1 MREIRYL
8 ISHFIILKIIHII
21 QRYYT
26 DLPIIPT
33 RYNRPDYLT
42 VNPPRIDAPRLHKCG
57 LCESSFNSEDEL
69 SYHIKTESH

>member
-1 MREIRYL
+1 VPDPTLYYIKDYPYYTTA
-8 ISHFIILKIIHII
+8 
-21 QRYYT
+21 YYT

-57 LCESSFNSEDEL
+57 LGESSFNSEDEL